1 MKRLSKCLWLVLALA
16 AGLML
21 FSNLP
26 RPALR
31 FEPTSRPPEGVIRVQ
46 GRAMIDLNRAD
57 AALISS
63 IPGIGPVLAAR
74 IRAHIREKG
83 ALKTPSELMDVP
95 GIGPE
100 KLRAIEGMAVTR

>member
-21 FSNLP
+21 FGNLP

-31 FEPTSRPPEGVIRVQ
+31 LEPPNRPPQGVIRVH

-57 AALISS
+57 EALLQS

-74 IRAHIREKG
+74 IHAHIREKG
-83 ALKTPSELMDVP
+83 ALKAPSELVDVP

-100 KLRAIEGMAVTR
+100 KLRAIEGMAVTG

>member
-16 AGLML
+16 AGLMF

-31 FEPTSRPPEGVIRVQ
+31 FEPTSRPPEGVVRVH

-57 AALISS
+57 EPLLQA

-83 ALKTPSELMDVP
+83 ALKAPSELLDVP

-100 KLRAIEGMAVTR
+100 KLRAIERTAATG